1 MEDQAALLASALISF
16 LTTFLLTPK
25 IIEFLQ
31 AAQIVAVDLHKK
43 ERPKLPASGGICVG
57 AGILAGIL
65 FYVGLRT
72 FSPALSSSSSQTGSI
87 ELLAVISSVLI
98 VTLVG
103 LLDDLNVK
111 TRAVQ
116 TKDGI
121 NVKIGVPQWV
131 KPLLTLP
138 AAVPLMVISAGRTTM
153 ALPLIG
159 TVDFGILY
167 PLLIIPIGLV
177 GASNVVNMLGGFNGL
192 EAGMGFIYT
201 LSLGLYALMTFLR
214 TGGTGGIQAAVLLLT
229 ACAAL
234 LAFLRYNWYPA
245 KILAGDSLTYLLGSL
260 VAAGVIIGDMQ
271 RAGLIVMLPFIVE
284 FVLKARSRFQASSL
298 GKLRDD
304 GKLDPP
310 YGRKIY
316 SWTHVLMNLDKLR
329 ERDVAIALI
338 FIQVLFAALLFLEL

>member
-1 MEDQAALLASALISF
+1 MEALLASVLISF
-16 LTTFLLTPK
+16 LTTFLLTPR
-25 IIEFLQ
+25 IIEFLSV
-31 AAQIVAVDLHKK
+31 AQIVAVDLHKK
-43 ERPKLPASGGICVG
+43 DRPKRPASGGICVG
-57 AGILAGIL
+57 AGILVGIL
-65 FYVGLRT
+65 FYVGVQT
-72 FSPALSSSSSQTGSI
+72 FSPALSSSGFQESSI
-87 ELLAVISSVLI
+87 ELLAVISSILI
-98 VTLVG
+98 VTLSG

-111 TRAVQ
+111 TKAMQ

-121 NVKIGVPQWV
+121 NVKVGFPQWV

-153 ALPLIG
+153 ALPFIG
-159 TVDFGILY
+159 VVNFGDLY
-167 PLLIIPIGLV
+167 PLLIIPIGFV
-177 GASNVVNMLGGFNGL
+177 AASNMVNMLGGFNGL
-192 EAGMGFIYT
+192 EAGMGVIYT
-201 LSLGLYALMTFLR
+201 LSLGLYALITWLVR
-214 TGGTGGIQAAVLLLT
+214 KNTGGIQAAVLLLT

-271 RAGLIVMLPFIVE
+271 RAGLIVMLPFIIE
-284 FVLKARSRFQASSL
+284 FVLKARSKFRASSL

-316 SWTHVLMNLDKLR
+316 SWTHALMNLDKLR

-338 FIQVLFAALLFLEL
+338 FIQVVFAALPFLGI